1 MKQLRSILLSAM
13 MLLIIGQLFAGGFAL
28 SGVGSKAT
36 ALGGAF
42 RALADDGSA
51 MYWNPAGL
59 AFQDENSVSLGGTFI
74 LPSATWE
81 PTAAYA
87 TANPGYEAKEYE
99 AEKSLRAFPNLLVT
113 MAKNER
119 IKYGLGV
126 FVPYGLGTTW
136 SAYELPG
143 APFVYADGFPE
154 NDMLSSI
161 QIIDIHP
168 TVAYRI
174 MDNLSVGAGVSVFY
188 GNIRIAQIAINPAMP
203 YVPNT
208 FDMEGDGI
216 GFGANLGLMYQPLDR
231 LSIGLSGKIPSNIPL
246 KGDAEVFAW
255 KPWEAD
261 DNPEMKL
268 GGKEDIKATLRLPGE
283 IGLGLAY
290 QLTDDFTLV
299 ADYSYTMWE
308 RLDEVKV
315 EMDKPINI
323 MPGVSVEEQALVFDW
338 ENTHRVSLGGEYDL
352 FANKLRMGFF
362 FDQTPVPE
370 ETQLPTLSDIS
381 NKLSGNIG
389 WGRDFGNIGVEAN
402 VQMVLFSER
411 EIGDGAQTANNRPGT
426 YNTNS
431 LSGNIGLNYR
441 F

>member
-1 MKQLRSILLSAM
+1 MKQLRSILLSVM

-74 LPSATWE
+74 LPSASWE

-87 TANPGYEAKEYE
+87 AANPGYQAKEYE

-136 SAYELPG
+136 SAYENPSSALIYQG
-143 APFVYADGFPE
+143 GFPE

-161 QIIDIHP
+161 QVIDVHP
-168 TVAYRI
+168 TIAYKLL
-174 MDNLSVGAGVSVFY
+174 DNLSLGAGLSLYY
-188 GNIRIAQIAINPAMP
+188 GNIHIAQLEIMP
-203 YVPNT
+203 TSVFTPVT
-208 FDMEGDGI
+208 FDMAGKGI
-216 GFGANLGLMYQPLDR
+216 GFGANLGVMYQPLEK
-231 LSIGLSGKIPSNIPL
+231 LSLGLSGKIPSDIPL
-246 KGDAEVFAW
+246 KGDAEILLWTPAQ
-255 KPWEAD
+255 AD
-261 DNPEMKL
+261 GTPPGKL
-268 GGKEDIKATLRLPGE
+268 GGKEDIKATLKLPGE
-283 IGLGLAY
+283 VGLGLAY
-290 QLTDDFTLV
+290 QLTRDLTLL

-308 RLDEVKV
+308 RLNEVEI
-315 EMDKPINI
+315 EMENAINI
-323 MPGVSVEEQALVFDW
+323 MPGMSVSEKALVFNW

-352 FANKLRMGFF
+352 LANKLRLGFF

-389 WGRDFGNIGVEAN
+389 WGRDFGKIGVEAN

-411 EIGDGAQTANNRPGT
+411 EIADSAQTANNRPGKF
-426 YNTNS
+426 NTNS